1 MDELEQLEHLS
12 LVSKICTELE
22 NHLGLND
29 KDLAEFI
36 IDLAHKNP
44 TIEAFKRVL
53 VENGAEFS
61 DSFTTNLLRIIQ
73 LMKPAGKQSTSAFED
88 DANDGKNLAYK
99 FPGLAIPNNKKA
111 YSSDEE
117 AEDDTKHD
125 KKRIEKYKDRKE
137 EKNPL
142 GGGDVVDDMFSELE
156 QMAPSKGGKEGGKS
170 REQLEVDNMFAELEN
185 LAPSKSTEEEKEVAK
200 RRDRRSQSRE
210 RRRERSKSRDRRRD
224 RSKSRDRRRRSRSR
238 DRRRRSRSKS
248 RDRHDRDRTRDRD
261 RDRGGRDRDRDRDRE
276 RDRRSRRSR
285 SRSNSKERSRHRNRS
300 NSREPPAA
308 MEKRRMPPPMPEEPE
323 PGHIYDGRV
332 VNIVAF
338 GCFVQ
343 LNGFRRKKE
352 GLVHI
357 SQLSTEGRVNL
368 VTDVV
373 NRGDEVK
380 VKVMSLAG
388 NKISLSMKEVEQSSG
403 RDLNPLSHAHLKEG
417 GDGEAGARNPD
428 RPMTVPS
435 MLNLQEGTLEQV
447 EETSRKKVTRI
458 SSPERWEIKQMISS
472 GVIDR
477 SEMPDFDEETG
488 LLPKDE
494 DSEADIEIE
503 IVEDEPPFLQGHG
516 RALHDLSPVRIV
528 KNPDGSLAQAAM
540 MQTALAK
547 ERREQKMLQR
557 EQEMDAVPTNMNKN
571 WIDPLPDEDDERTA
585 ASNTRGVGMSTQ
597 DVPEWKKAIIGG
609 KKSSF
614 GRKTDMSLVEQRQS
628 LPIYKLRD
636 DLIKAVTDNQILIVI
651 GETGSGKTTQ
661 ITQYLAESGFIARG
675 KIGCTQP
682 RRVAAMSVAK
692 RVAEEYGCR
701 LGQEVGYTIRFED
714 CTSQETVIKYMTDGM
729 LLRECLVDFDLK
741 SYSVIMLDEAHER
754 TIHTDVLFGLLKQAV
769 QKRPELKLIVT
780 SATLDAVKFSQY
792 FFEAPIFTIPGRTF
806 PVEILYTKE
815 PETDYLDASLIT
827 VMQIHLREPPGDVLL
842 FLTGQEEIDTA
853 CEILYE
859 RMKSLGPDVPELIIL
874 PVYSAL
880 PSEMQTRIFD
890 PAPPGSRKVV
900 IATNIAETSLT
911 IDGIYY
917 VVDPGFVKQKVYN
930 SKTGMDSLVVTPISQ
945 AAAKQR
951 AGRAGRTG
959 PGKAYRLYTERA
971 YRDEMLPTPVP
982 EIQRTN
988 LATTVLQLKT
998 MGINDL
1004 LHFDFMDA
1012 PPVESLVM
1020 ALEQLHSLSALDN
1033 EGLLTRLGRRMAEFP
1048 LEPNLSKLLI
1058 MSVALQCSDEVL
1070 TIVSMLSVQNVFYRP
1085 KDKQAL
1091 ADQKKAKFNQIE
1103 GDHLTLLAVYNSWKN
1118 NKFSNAWCYENF
1130 VQIRTLKR
1138 AQDVRKQLLGIMDRH
1153 KLDVVSAGKNT
1164 VRVQKAICSGFF
1176 RNAAKKDPQEGYRTL
1191 VDSQVVYIHPSS
1203 ALFNRQPEW
1212 VVYHELVQTTKEYMR
1227 EVTTIDPK
1235 WLVEF
1240 APAFFRFSD
1249 PTKLS
1254 KFKKNQ
1260 RLEPLYNKYEEPNAW
1275 RISRT
1280 RRRRN

>member
-1 MDELEQLEHLS
+1 MDEVAKLEHLS
-12 LVSKICTELE
+12 LVSKICTELD

-36 IDLAHKNP
+36 IDLADKNP
-44 TIEAFKRVL
+44 YFDDFKKAL
-53 VENGAEFS
+53 IENGAEFS
-61 DSFTTNLLRIIQ
+61 DSFMTNLLRIIQ
-73 LMKPAGKQSTSAFED
+73 HMKPVPCEKEKSD
-88 DANDGKNLAYK
+88 DKDNKSNPLANK
-99 FPGLAIPNNKKA
+99 FPGLAIPNDKPPVFT
-111 YSSDEE
+111 SDEE
-117 AEDDTKHD
+117 SDDDKKNTRLTSKEIFKVESKGKESSSKDAVDEAMAALEALAPSNSNIKSDDTK
-125 KKRIEKYKDRKE
+125 KENIRKREREHSKDRKDSRI
-137 EKNPL
+137 KR
-142 GGGDVVDDMFSELE
+142 DSSRD
-156 QMAPSKGGKEGGKS
+156 KKS
-170 REQLEVDNMFAELEN
+170 R
-185 LAPSKSTEEEKEVAK
+185 
-200 RRDRRSQSRE
+200 RSVERQSRT
-210 RRRERSKSRDRRRD
+210 RDKRSRSRD
-224 RSKSRDRRRRSRSR
+224 RRSRSR
-238 DRRRRSRSKS
+238 DRRSRS
-248 RDRHDRDRTRDRD
+248 
-261 RDRGGRDRDRDRDRE
+261 
-276 RDRRSRRSR
+276 RDRRSRSRDRRSR
-285 SRSNSKERSRHRNRS
+285 SRGRDRRRRSKSRQRHRSRSRERYRRSRSRNRRS
-300 NSREPPAA
+300 KSRSQSRGREDRSRYRDSEFVKKPRKKSPDVA
-308 MEKRRMPPPMPEEPE
+308 MSDDPE
-323 PGHIYDGRV
+323 PGKIYGGRV
-332 VNIVAF
+332 ANIVPF
-338 GCFVQ
+338 GCFIQ
-343 LNGFRRKKE
+343 MEGLRKRWE

-357 SQLSTEGRVNL
+357 SQLRAEGRVTN
-368 VTDVV
+368 VSDVV
-373 NRGDEVK
+373 SRGDKVK
-380 VKVMSLAG
+380 VKVLSVTGQKVSLT
-388 NKISLSMKEVEQSSG
+388 MKDVCQETG
-403 RDLNPLSHAHLKEG
+403 KDLNPASHAHLEAEREG
-417 GDGEAGARNPD
+417 RNPD
-428 RPMTVPS
+428 RPPPAATV
-435 MLNLQEGTLEQV
+435 LAGLQGGLDPDEDS
-447 EETSRKKVTRI
+447 SRKRVTRI

-472 GVIDR
+472 GVIDK
-477 SEMPDFDEETG
+477 SELPDFDEETG

-494 DSEADIEIE
+494 DGEADIEIE
-503 IVEDEPPFLQGHG
+503 LVEEEPPFLQGHG

-540 MQTALAK
+540 MQSALAK

-557 EQEMDAVPTNMNKN
+557 EQEMESLPTGLNKN
-571 WIDPLPDEDDERTA
+571 WIDPLPEADGRALA
-585 ASNTRGVGMSTQ
+585 ANMRGTGITPQ
-597 DVPEWKKAIIGG
+597 DLPEWKKHVIGG

-614 GRKTDMSLVEQRQS
+614 GKKTNLSLLEQRQS

-636 DLIKAVTDNQILIVI
+636 ELTKAISDNQILIVI

-661 ITQYLAESGFIARG
+661 ITQYVCECGLAARG
-675 KIGCTQP
+675 RVACTQP

-692 RVAEEYGCR
+692 RVAEEFGCR

-714 CTSQETVIKYMTDGM
+714 CTSPDTVIKYMTDGM
-729 LLRECLVDFDLK
+729 LLRECLMDLDLK

-806 PVEILYTKE
+806 PVEVLYTKE

-827 VMQIHLREPPGDVLL
+827 VMQIHLREPPGDILL

-880 PSEMQTRIFD
+880 PSEMQTRIFE

-959 PGKAYRLYTERA
+959 PGKCYRLYTERA

-1012 PPVESLVM
+1012 PPVESLIM
-1020 ALEQLHSLSALDN
+1020 ALEQLHSLSALDS

-1048 LEPNLSKLLI
+1048 LEPNLSKILI
-1058 MSVALQCSDEVL
+1058 MSVALQCSDEIL

-1091 ADQKKAKFNQIE
+1091 ADQKKAKFNQPE

-1164 VRVQKAICSGFF
+1164 VRIQKTICSGFF

-1212 VVYHELVQTTKEYMR
+1212 VIYHELVQTTKEYMR

-1240 APAFFRFSD
+1240 APAFFKFSD

-1275 RISRT
+1275 RISRV